1 MQAIFKVRDNTVFV
15 SFNSPTV
22 IQAQFPFTDQNSFA
36 IAMMQAAQ
44 FVANH
49 PKFKQTT

>member
-1 MQAIFKVRDNTVFV
+1 MQATFKVRDNQVLV
-15 SFNSPTV
+15 SFNSPLW
-22 IQAQFPFTDQNSFA
+22 IQATFDFTDQTTFA

-49 PKFKQTT
+49 AKFKQA